1 MEILPAGQ
9 PITSTSPRATT
20 GTASTI
26 ASDFDMFLRLL
37 TTQMRNQ
44 DPLNPADSTEYTAQL
59 ATFSGVEQQVQTNDL
74 LKAMAAQMGTSGMA
88 QMAAWVGREAR
99 APVAAHFTGAP
110 ITVAPNPALLADTV
124 EMVVRNSSGTEVQR
138 MTIPTGA
145 APVEWSGVGEGGLPF
160 PSGLYS
166 FEIISS
172 ANGEVLLAEQADVYS
187 TVTEVRSEGGQT
199 ILMLSGGVAVPASL
213 VTALRDPTLR

>member
-1 MEILPAGQ
+1 MDIAPTTASATTPSAAAG
-9 PITSTSPRATT
+9 TSTRK
-20 GTASTI
+20 I
-26 ASDFDMFLRLL
+26 ASDFDTFLRML
-37 TTQMRNQ
+37 TVQMQNQ
-44 DPLNPADSTEYTAQL
+44 DPLNPVDSSDYAVQL

>member
-1 MEILPAGQ
+1 
-9 PITSTSPRATT
+9 
-20 GTASTI
+20 
-26 ASDFDMFLRLL
+26 
-37 TTQMRNQ
+37 
-44 DPLNPADSTEYTAQL
+44 
-59 ATFSGVEQQVQTNDL
+59 
-74 LKAMAAQMGTSGMA
+74 
-88 QMAAWVGREAR
+88 
-99 APVAAHFTGAP
+99 
-110 ITVAPNPALLADTV
+110 
-124 EMVVRNSSGTEVQR
+124 